1 MKNWQFILIIF
12 CLGIFLVPK
21 DNFYAQASQKNCCKT
36 KSISNDCCT
45 DKHET
50 SNQNSK
56 KDYCNDDCC
65 SFCMTCHSFIENFSS
80 RTIMTELSAF
90 QINKKLHYSYADPY
104 FSNGLKDI
112 WQPPKLG

>member
-1 MKNWQFILIIF
+1 
-12 CLGIFLVPK
+12 
-21 DNFYAQASQKNCCKT
+21 
-36 KSISNDCCT
+36 
-45 DKHET
+45 
-50 SNQNSK
+50 
-56 KDYCNDDCC
+56 
-65 SFCMTCHSFIENFSS
+65 MTCHSFIDNFSS